1 MKKSK
6 NWAAADASPLPSPP
20 QELATGRESQMVCQC
35 APVSRVLVPFAKH
48 STKGQNTF
56 LVIANT
62 AAFHTPLKYQ

>member
-1 MKKSK
+1 MKKST
-6 NWAAADASPLPSPP
+6 NWAAADDSPLPSSR
-20 QELATGRESQMVCQC
+20 ASNREGVPDGVSMRTSFMCACFICQ
-35 APVSRVLVPFAKH
+35 H